1 MEQHSIPRNVT
12 GFQFQLIGTM
22 TLRQF
27 GYLAASLILA
37 FVFFKAPLS
46 FLRLPLAALFV
57 FLGFALAF
65 LPVQERPL
73 DVWILNF
80 LKSVYSP
87 TEYFWQ
93 KQNEPPFFLTLGL
106 AKEEIRQKQAPKEQH
121 KEAKEKLTNYLKSIA
136 PAEHQVLD
144 EKEKDALSKLS
155 PLLAQKA
162 PTTAIPKLPIIK
174 TSESKVK
181 PPVLVSGIIKNK
193 NKTLPGVIVSIK
205 DEEGIPVRLLK
216 SDSGGRFSCGLPLKS
231 GLYEVEVE
239 DPEKEYVFE
248 RFGFRVNGQAF
259 HPWLITPIKTSP

>member
-1 MEQHSIPRNVT
+1 MEQHPIPRNVT
-12 GFQFQLIGTM
+12 GFQFQLIGSM

-27 GYLAASLILA
+27 GYLAAGLILA

-46 FLRLPLAALFV
+46 FLRLPAAAFFA

-65 LPVQERPL
+65 LPIQERPL

-93 KQNEPPFFLTLGL
+93 KQNEPPLFLTLGL

-121 KEAKEKLTNYLKSIA
+121 EEAKEKLTNYLKSIA

-162 PTTAIPKLPIIK
+162 ATTAIPKPPMIK
-174 TSESKVK
+174 TSESEVK
-181 PPVLVSGIIKNK
+181 SPVLLSGIIKDK
-193 NKTLPGVIVSIK
+193 DKALPGVIVSIK
-205 DEEGIPVRLLK
+205 EEGGVLVRLLK
-216 SDSGGRFSCGLPLKS
+216 SDSGGRFSSGLPLKS
-231 GLYEVEVE
+231 GLYEVEIE
-239 DPEKEYVFE
+239 DPKKEYVFE
-248 RFGFRVNGQAF
+248 RFGFRVNGQPIN
-259 HPWLITPIKTSP
+259 PWLIKPRSEM